1 MMLLIEGLFCR
12 IKKWSSMVKHQILS
26 NHIFEVETLDEM
38 LPILVDGLQLINSD
52 DKFQF
57 MDLLW

>member
-1 MMLLIEGLFCR
+1 
-12 IKKWSSMVKHQILS
+12 MVKDHILS
-26 NHIFEVETLDEM
+26 SHIFEVETLNKM
-38 LPILVDGLQLINSD
+38 LPSQVHGLQLINSD

>member
-1 MMLLIEGLFCR
+1 
-12 IKKWSSMVKHQILS
+12 MVKDHILS
-26 NHIFEVETLDEM
+26 SHIFEVETLDEM